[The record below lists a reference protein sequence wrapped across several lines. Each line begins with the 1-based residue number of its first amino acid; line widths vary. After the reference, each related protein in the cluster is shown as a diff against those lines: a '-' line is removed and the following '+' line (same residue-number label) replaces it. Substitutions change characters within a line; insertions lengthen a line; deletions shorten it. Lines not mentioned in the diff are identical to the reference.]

1 MSVIRELKTTPGISE
16 KVREL
21 LRDAIDT
28 ATENQM
34 AGIAIVMIGHDGDIH
49 SMSKM
54 NSKLQLIGALQGA
67 VIDAWGTG
75 E

>member
-1 MSVIRELKTTPGISE
+1 MNVIRELKTTPGISE

-34 AGIAIVMIGHDGDIH
+34 VGIAIVMIGHDGDIH

>member
-1 MSVIRELKTTPGISE
+1 MNVIRELKTTPGISE